1 MWLNNR
7 LLLLNHTSLFSY
19 CFRNKEK
26 MVVYPDFRITIY
38 CTFSPLKN
46 QFMKKLYIGVLFLF
60 AILSVSAQETKTLW
74 QKDIKSSTQD
84 FLTQLSI
91 TIDGQYLVSG
101 SSIQPSKISSV
112 SSDGSAN
119 QNNGY
124 DFHVMKLNQQGQQ
137 VWEKYFSGNRHDY
150 LAATTATKE
159 GGFLLAGTSYSTL
172 GIDKKEKSFG
182 RSDIWIIK
190 IDENGEEEWQKTIGT
205 QYGDEAR
212 SVIQTLDL
220 GYVVAG
226 NTNLS
231 SQGFGGTDVLL
242 SKLDKNGK
250 LIYQKVLGGSD
261 RDEVEKV
268 IPTKDGGCL
277 IGIYSYSGTYNGK
290 KKQTISSQIL
300 QKPSNSQNNPKN
312 PDQPKPVDVD
322 FYGKQTENYGVG
334 DYRIVKLDRSG
345 KVEWE
350 QNFGGKSDDH
360 LRQLSFTED
369 GYVIGGESRSESSG
383 NKRPSLKE
391 GTDLWLIAL
400 NEDGSEKAQYS
411 YNFGNR
417 DILMSMDAIK
427 DKENKT
433 KGFLVGGYT
442 QAEEKIQTDDGKFW
456 MLYINNEGK
465 EEWRKHVEGK
475 SKKKEERLVSAKLQ
489 NDGTF
494 LLAGTSAE
502 ELGQENWKIL
512 KLGDKDLDNL
522 IEKQDIRIYPNPV
535 EDYCYVEI
543 GFEFNGEAE
552 IALHDMTGRVIQNIK
567 TKNSVTKMNT
577 SALPQGVYVVS
588 AKTEKKV
595 VNSKIVKK

>member
-277 IGIYSYSGTYNGK
+277 IGIYSYSGTYNKK

-334 DYRIVKLDRSG
+334 DYWIVKLDRSG
-345 KVEWE
+345 KVEAE
-350 QNFGGKSDDH
+350 QNFGGKNDDH

>member
-1 MWLNNR
+1 
-7 LLLLNHTSLFSY
+7 
-19 CFRNKEK
+19 

-300 QKPSNSQNNPKN
+300 H
-312 PDQPKPVDVD
+312 
-322 FYGKQTENYGVG
+322 
-334 DYRIVKLDRSG
+334 RRSG
-345 KVEWE
+345 
-350 QNFGGKSDDH
+350 
-360 LRQLSFTED
+360 SF
-369 GYVIGGESRSESSG
+369 
-383 NKRPSLKE
+383 P
-391 GTDLWLIAL
+391 
-400 NEDGSEKAQYS
+400 
-411 YNFGNR
+411 
-417 DILMSMDAIK
+417 
-427 DKENKT
+427 
-433 KGFLVGGYT
+433 
-442 QAEEKIQTDDGKFW
+442 
-456 MLYINNEGK
+456 
-465 EEWRKHVEGK
+465 
-475 SKKKEERLVSAKLQ
+475 
-489 NDGTF
+489 
-494 LLAGTSAE
+494 
-502 ELGQENWKIL
+502 
-512 KLGDKDLDNL
+512 
-522 IEKQDIRIYPNPV
+522 
-535 EDYCYVEI
+535 
-543 GFEFNGEAE
+543 
-552 IALHDMTGRVIQNIK
+552 
-567 TKNSVTKMNT
+567 
-577 SALPQGVYVVS
+577 ALPPMHAPPPARNHS
-588 AKTEKKV
+588 AC
-595 VNSKIVKK
+595 